1 MSWLLIF
8 VLSGIVFFNRYIFLE
23 PAVPVKIPVLLHR
36 ALKYSAPCLL
46 TAICGPIILMEHGVI
61 RTFPDNPYFLGAI
74 VSIVI
79 SFFIRNI
86 VIAVLLSMLAFYLI
100 AALL

>member
-8 VLSGIVFFNRYIFLE
+8 ILSGIVFFNRYIFLE

-61 RTFPDNPYFLGAI
+61 RAFPDNPYFLGAI

>member
-8 VLSGIVFFNRYIFLE
+8 VLAGIVFFNRYIFLE

-86 VIAVLLSMLAFYLI
+86 VAAVLLSMLAFYII

>member
-1 MSWLLIF
+1 MVIDIRS
-8 VLSGIVFFNRYIFLE
+8 VGDRFFNRYIFLE

-61 RTFPDNPYFLGAI
+61 RAFPDNPYFLGAI
-74 VSIVI
+74 VSVVI

-86 VIAVLLSMLAFYLI
+86 VVAVLLSMLAFYLI

>member
-8 VLSGIVFFNRYIFLE
+8 VLAAIVFFNRYIFLE
-23 PAVPVKIPVLLHR
+23 PAVPVKIPFLLHR

-46 TAICGPIILMEHGVI
+46 TAICGPIILMDHGVI
-61 RTFPDNPYFLGAI
+61 RAFPDNPYFLGAI
-74 VSIVI
+74 VSVVI

-86 VIAVLLSMLAFYLI
+86 VVAVLLSMLAFYMI